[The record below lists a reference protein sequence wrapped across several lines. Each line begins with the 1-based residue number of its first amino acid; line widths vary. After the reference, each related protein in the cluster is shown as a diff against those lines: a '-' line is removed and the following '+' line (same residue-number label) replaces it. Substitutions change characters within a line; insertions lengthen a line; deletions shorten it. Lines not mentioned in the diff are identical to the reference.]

1 MARILPGS
9 LGSTFS
15 GVERARELRAGAVDY
30 ARAPDTPH
38 GFDALAKTLQHP
50 LTGMATSA
58 ISRIGDELA
67 YSNAV
72 DEEKE
77 RLDKAKFEYQQAQEQ
92 AQNASR
98 YRQQLEQEVSDPNMQ
113 MAIRDAMSGPAPQV
127 GPQVDLGHVGFA
139 PGTGGTPGHPPM
151 EQAMQAVAQ
160 PQPVG
165 WRHPATGREY
175 TREQLAA
182 IPAEIDRL
190 RQEEAQAAGP
200 APQEQFVPRTVAEFQ
215 FAIASEPDPQRRQEL
230 LMQSRRAVDA
240 QPGGIEEAIKGT
252 AGAAAQKATRGADT
266 QAQKTRHEQ
275 SAKREDL
282 LRRREEFD
290 FDRDYKEAKHALN
303 TFAEQSKAGKRAS
316 EVKLNEVKLKKFNRR
331 MAASM
336 RRRGSP
342 DWFKAFI
349 KDKHG
354 GDFASAIKKGDTFWS
369 GLYAASPDT
378 KSFKGVRKVV
388 AQHLKDTGLDDEA
401 KSSVINSELIVERSR
416 QQDAQKK
423 FDDIMRDEGVA
434 VAELQAMRPQ
444 FEDKLV
450 ETNYFSA
457 DDPPLQPD
465 YWKSAKHRAKIQEEF
480 GGKKGAKP
488 FFDAFKRATAN
499 QKAKVNAGKV
509 LKDASAKFQALVNK
523 SKGLPSGT
531 YEMTVQ
537 PQGQPQG
544 SQMLEGYLVEAE

>member
-1 MARILPGS
+1 M
-9 LGSTFS
+9 
-15 GVERARELRAGAVDY
+15 DY

-58 ISRIGDELA
+58 ISRIGDEIA

-77 RLDKAKFEYQQAQEQ
+77 RLDKAQFEYQQAQEQ
-92 AQNASR
+92 AQNAAR
-98 YRQQLEQEVSDPNMQ
+98 YRQQLEQEASDPNMQ

-139 PGTGGTPGHPPM
+139 PGAGGTPGHPPM
-151 EQAMQAVAQ
+151 EQAMQAVGQ

-165 WRHPATGREY
+165 WRHPVTGREY

-215 FAIASEPDPQRRQEL
+215 FAIASEPDPQRRQQL
-230 LMQSRRAVDA
+230 LMQATRAVDA

-252 AGAAAQKATRGADT
+252 AGAAAQKATRGADVK
-266 QAQKTRHEQ
+266 AQKTRHEQ
-275 SAKREDL
+275 AAKREDL

-336 RRRGSP
+336 RRRGAP

-354 GDFASAIKKGDTFWS
+354 GSFSDAINKGPAFYD
-369 GLYAASPDT
+369 GLQNAAPNM
-378 KSFKGVRKVV
+378 KSFKAARKMV
-388 AQHLKDTGLDDEA
+388 AQHLKDSGLDDEA
-401 KSSVINSELIVERSR
+401 KSSVINSELIVYRAR

-434 VAELQAMRPQ
+434 VAQLQGMRPQ
-444 FEDKLV
+444 FEEALV
-450 ETNYFSA
+450 KTRWLSP
-457 DDPPLQPD
+457 DDPPLPPD
-465 YWKSAKHRAKIQEEF
+465 YWKDPKHRAKIQEVF
-480 GGKKGAKP
+480 GGKGAKP

-509 LKDASAKFQALVNK
+509 LEDAVTNFDDLVKK

-544 SQMLEGYLVEAE
+544 PPRPQSG